1 MIYQIYLAVMIYFIL
16 SNLTIIES
24 SYDDF
29 KITRSRETKMLMKK
43 KIKKGFKNLMLS
55 LVWPILI
62 YKIIAT
68 SLKSIEIVKDK

>member
-1 MIYQIYLAVMIYFIL
+1 MIYQGYLVVMIYFIL

-24 SYDDF
+24 SYDDL

-43 KIKKGFKNLMLS
+43 KINKGFKNLMLS
-55 LVWPILI
+55 PIWPILI

>member
-43 KIKKGFKNLMLS
+43 KINKGFKNLMLS
-55 LVWPILI
+55 LIWPILI

-68 SLKSIEIVKDK
+68 SIKSIEIVKNK